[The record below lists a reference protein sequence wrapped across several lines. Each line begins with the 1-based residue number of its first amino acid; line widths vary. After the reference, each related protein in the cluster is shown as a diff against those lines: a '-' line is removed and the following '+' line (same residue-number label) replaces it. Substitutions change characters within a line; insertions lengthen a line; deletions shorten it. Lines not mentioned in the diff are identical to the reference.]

1 MVLPLDDDVTK
12 FSKLW
17 TYVTSYYY
25 VGSGYTYQHGVCLSV
40 APVGKPE
47 YYIMKYMAIFLSKYI
62 NNSSLPVQNSYSS
75 CSHTFQHGYLHGT
88 IFPSAAP
95 TGKPEYY
102 IMKLWRP
109 SCLSKLGT
117 WEQYVPTRHFHIG

>member
-40 APVGKPE
+40 APRWETRVLHYEVWLPSCLN
-47 YYIMKYMAIFLSKYI
+47 IAPFLSKI
-62 NNSSLPVQNSYSS
+62 VIVVVPTHFNMVT
-75 CSHTFQHGYLHGT
+75 CMAT
-88 IFPSAAP
+88 ISPSAAP
-95 TGKPEYY
+95 TGKPEYCT
-102 IMKLWRP
+102 MKLWRP

-117 WEQYVPTRHFHIG
+117 WGTVCAY